1 MSKLKVDDQLYN
13 IFEDLLFTVHV
24 DDHNEDEF
32 VSEVVDKYIGQ
43 LKKLGQLPGQFID
56 DVREDLASE
65 VYDML
70 LKKIYGH
77 FNLYQFRLSN
87 GITKPNS

>member
-13 IFEDLLFTVHV
+13 IFENMLFTVHV

-32 VSEVVDKYIGQ
+32 VSEVVDKYLGH

-56 DVREDLASE
+56 DVKEDIATE

-77 FNLYQFRLSN
+77 FNLHEYRLFNGVIKSN
-87 GITKPNS
+87 S